1 MSQEKLKMSVHLCRA
16 GGFQAQN
23 KDLGTRIIMKQLRSF
38 LFMSGK
44 KRFNSMTKTFFP
56 TVPLLS
62 FAGKDNLVFPS
73 PVLLLTLQVL
83 RENSPKQEL
92 LVLNPKIYSSTCIHR
107 SQEAA
112 GGDHP

>member
-1 MSQEKLKMSVHLCRA
+1 
-16 GGFQAQN
+16 
-23 KDLGTRIIMKQLRSF
+23 
-38 LFMSGK
+38 
-44 KRFNSMTKTFFP
+44 MTKTFFP